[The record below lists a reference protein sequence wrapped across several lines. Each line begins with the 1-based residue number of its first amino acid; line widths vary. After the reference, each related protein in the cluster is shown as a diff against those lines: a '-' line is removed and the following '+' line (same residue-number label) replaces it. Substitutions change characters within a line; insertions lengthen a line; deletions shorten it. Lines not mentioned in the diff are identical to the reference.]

1 MTGLDSNVLLRW
13 IIDDPTAPEQAA
25 IVRERLASETGP
37 LFVNSVVLA
46 ETVWVLRRRAKLGA
60 EQVANVVDGLINA
73 PTVRLQQPD
82 AVADALASFL
92 EEPGGF
98 ADHLIG
104 EINRHAGCKT
114 TLTFDKAASKSP
126 LFEAIAGD

>member
-13 IIDDPTAPEQAA
+13 IIDDPTAPLQAA
-25 IVRERLASETGP
+25 IVRERLASEPGP

-46 ETVWVLRRRAKLGA
+46 ETVWVLRRRAKLRQ
-60 EQVANVVDGLINA
+60 EEVANVVDGLINA

-92 EEPGGF
+92 KHSGGF

-126 LFEAIAGD
+126 LFAAIIGD

>member
-25 IVRERLASETGP
+25 IVRERLASEPGP
-37 LFVNSVVLA
+37 LFVNTVVLA
-46 ETVWVLRRRAKLGA
+46 ETVWVLHRRAKLGP
-60 EQVANVVDGLINA
+60 EELANVVDGLLNA

-82 AVADALASFL
+82 AAADALASFVIG
-92 EEPGGF
+92 PGGY

-104 EINRHAGCKT
+104 EINRHAGCRT

-126 LFEAIAGD
+126 RFEAIAGT

>member
-46 ETVWVLRRRAKLGA
+46 ETVWVLRRRAKLGP
-60 EQVANVVDGLINA
+60 EQVANVVDGLLNA

-92 EEPGGF
+92 KNPGGF

-114 TLTFDKAASKSP
+114 TLTVDKAASKSP